1 MKIQA
6 KINYLRISPRK
17 VRVVLEAVKKMP
29 VEKALEQLQFMP
41 KKSALP
47 LLKLLKSAVANAE
60 NNFKLK
66 KENLEISEFRA
77 DKGSVLKRWMPRA
90 QGRATPIHKFTTHVT
105 LILEDKTVSE
115 DEIKKSKKKVQ
126 KGEEK
131 PEDVVVVKDWDEA
144 KKLVKEEVEENIQ
157 PEAKEKETGEEH
169 KKEIKDVRMEGKH
182 REKQH
187 LDKIRKKSKGG
198 ILKRVFRRK
207 SV

>member
-1 MKIQA
+1 MKIMA

-17 VRVVLEAVKKMP
+17 VRVVLEAVKKMT
-29 VEKALEQLQFMP
+29 VSKAMEQLQFMP

-66 KENLEISEFRA
+66 KENLTIAEFRA

-105 LILEDKTVSE
+105 LILEDKTVAE
-115 DEIKKSKKKVQ
+115 VKKEKKEK
-126 KGEEK
+126 EEK

-144 KKLVKEEVEENIQ
+144 KSLVKEEVEENVH
-157 PEAKEKETGEEH
+157 PEKDEMNTGEEN
-169 KKEIKDVRMEGKH
+169 KDEIENVRAEGKH

-187 LDKIRKKSKGG
+187 LDKIRKKGKGG
-198 ILKRVFRRK
+198 ALTRVFRRK
-207 SV
+207 SA

>member
-1 MKIQA
+1 MA

-17 VRVVLEAVKKMP
+17 VRVVLEAVKKMT
-29 VEKALEQLQFMP
+29 VSKAMEQLQFMP

-66 KENLEISEFRA
+66 KENLTIAEFRA

-105 LILEDKTVSE
+105 LILEDKTVAE
-115 DEIKKSKKKVQ
+115 VKKEKKEK
-126 KGEEK
+126 EEK

-144 KKLVKEEVEENIQ
+144 KSLVKEEVEENVH
-157 PEAKEKETGEEH
+157 PEKDEMNTGEEN
-169 KKEIKDVRMEGKH
+169 KDEIENVRAEGKH

-187 LDKIRKKSKGG
+187 LDKIRKKGKGG
-198 ILKRVFRRK
+198 ALTRVFRRK
-207 SV
+207 SA

>member
-1 MKIQA
+1 
-6 KINYLRISPRK
+6 
-17 VRVVLEAVKKMP
+17 VVLEAVKKMT
-29 VEKALEQLQFMP
+29 VAKAMEQLQFMP
-41 KKSALP
+41 KKSARP

-66 KENLEISEFRA
+66 KENLTIAEFRA

-105 LILEDKTVSE
+105 LILEDKTVAAV
-115 DEIKKSKKKVQ
+115 KKDKKDK
-126 KGEEK
+126 KET

-144 KKLVKEEVEENIQ
+144 KKLVKEEVEESVH
-157 PEAKEKETGEEH
+157 PEGKEATTGEEH
-169 KKEIKDVRMEGKH
+169 KPDIEDIRMEGKH

>member
-17 VRVVLEAVKKMP
+17 VRVVLEAVKKMS
-29 VEKALEQLQFMP
+29 VEKAMEQLQFMP

-66 KENLEISEFRA
+66 KENLTIAEFRA

-105 LILEDKTVSE
+105 LILEDKTVVE
-115 DEIKKSKKKVQ
+115 VKKEKKV
-126 KGEEK
+126 KDEK

-144 KKLVKEEVEENIQ
+144 KNLVKEEVEENIH
-157 PEAKEKETGEEH
+157 PEENAMNTGEEH
-169 KKEIKDVRMEGKH
+169 KEEIENVRAEGKH

-198 ILKRVFRRK
+198 ALTRVFRRK
-207 SV
+207 SA

>member
-29 VEKALEQLQFMP
+29 VSKAMEQLQFMP

-105 LILEDKTVSE
+105 LILEDKTVTE
-115 DEIKKSKKKVQ
+115 VKKEKKEKQ
-126 KGEEK
+126 EKGD
-131 PEDVVVVKDWDEA
+131 DVVVVKDWDEA
-144 KKLVKEEVEENIQ
+144 KKLVKEEVEENVHSEGK
-157 PEAKEKETGEEH
+157 EATTGEEH
-169 KKEIKDVRMEGKH
+169 KPDIEDIRMEGKH

>member
-6 KINYLRISPRK
+6 QIKYLRISPRK

-29 VEKALEQLQFMP
+29 VAKALEQLQFMP

-47 LLKLLKSAVANAE
+47 LLKLLKSAIANAE

-66 KENLEISEFRA
+66 KENLTIAEFRA

-90 QGRATPIHKFTTHVT
+90 MGRATPIHKFTTHVT
-105 LILEDKTVSE
+105 LILEDKTVAE
-115 DEIKKSKKKVQ
+115 VKKESASSADKKK
-126 KGEEK
+126 KD
-131 PEDVVVVKDWDEA
+131 EDVVVVKNWDEA
-144 KKLVKEEVEENIQ
+144 KELVKEEVEEHVH
-157 PEAKEKETGEEH
+157 PEQKEASTGEEH
-169 KKEIKDVRMEGKH
+169 KEEIENVRAEGKH